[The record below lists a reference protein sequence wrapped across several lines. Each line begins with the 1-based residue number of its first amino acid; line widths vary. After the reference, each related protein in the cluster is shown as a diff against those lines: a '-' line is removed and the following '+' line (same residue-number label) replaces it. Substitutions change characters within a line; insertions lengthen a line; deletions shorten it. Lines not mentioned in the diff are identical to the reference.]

1 MLLKLI
7 NLLKQT
13 TTMKYY
19 KNIILRLAFA
29 ILFVNLYGFFHKI
42 IFPLTAYPAYFFI
55 KLGYPAN
62 MINDAIFIG
71 GNMVNII
78 PACVAGMAYSLLLF
92 LILFTRGI
100 SLNESFK
107 MFFIGA
113 GLILA
118 MNILRID
125 LLIFILM
132 EFGSDLF
139 EKTHMIFWNF
149 VSGVYVAIVWIYLVK
164 KFKVENIPLISD
176 IKELYKRINS

>member
-1 MLLKLI
+1 
-7 NLLKQT
+7 
-13 TTMKYY
+13 
-19 KNIILRLAFA
+19 
-29 ILFVNLYGFFHKI
+29 
-42 IFPLTAYPAYFFI
+42 
-55 KLGYPAN
+55 
-62 MINDAIFIG
+62 
-71 GNMVNII
+71 MVNII